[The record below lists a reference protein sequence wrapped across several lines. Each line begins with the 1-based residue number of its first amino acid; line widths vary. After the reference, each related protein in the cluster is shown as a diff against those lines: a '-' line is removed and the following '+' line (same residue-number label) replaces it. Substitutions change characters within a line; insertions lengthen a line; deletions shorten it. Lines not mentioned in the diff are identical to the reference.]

1 MRQPSLFQAPSEWIP
16 PENIPNLEEA
26 AEIAI
31 DLETHDPGLKTT
43 GPGWATKKGKVI
55 GVALAVEGWKGYF
68 PLAHP
73 GGGNFDI
80 KVFTRQLKKI
90 LDLPCDKIFHNA
102 IYDIGWL
109 STMGLEVKGRIID
122 TMIAAPLIDEN
133 RRNYSLKEVA
143 QEYIG
148 ETKSEAGLYEAA
160 KDFGVDAK
168 AEMHLLPAMYV
179 GPYAEQDAA
188 VTLKLWQTLKVEI
201 IKQELTSVF
210 NLESELLPIL
220 FQMKKRGVRVDIEK
234 AERVKKDF
242 KDTEKKI
249 LHSIH
254 KECGFEMEILSPL
267 SIQKAFDKLKISY
280 NRTATGLPSFDKNFL
295 LTHSNPFAQKIVQ
308 AREMNKAHTTF
319 IDSILKHAHKGR
331 IHADVNQLRSDTGGT
346 ISGRLSMQN
355 PNLQQIPARN
365 PKISP
370 KIRQLFIPEEGQ
382 KWGIFD
388 YSQQEPRLLI
398 HYGALVS
405 ESTSWDVASVEKL
418 LNDYNNKPNTD
429 FHQIVADMA
438 QIPRKQAKTI
448 NLGMMYGMG
457 KGKLMS
463 ELGLDKDDIDK
474 VFKQYHST
482 VPFIKELTDKTM
494 RRASD
499 KGYIRTIMGRKCR
512 FHLWEPNHF
521 GVHKALPKEQ
531 AEVEYGGMNKIK
543 RAWTY
548 KALNRLI
555 QGSAADQT
563 KMAMVKLYKE
573 GFLPMIQVHDELD
586 MSFSSEEEKKKIIEI
601 MEHALDLRVPSKVD
615 AEIGPSWGEATNN
628 GSL

>member
-365 PKISP
+365 PKVSP

-388 YSQQEPRLLI
+388 YSQQEPRLLV
-398 HYGALVS
+398 HYGAVISDRIELEGVSTLVKGYT
-405 ESTSWDVASVEKL
+405 ED
-418 LNDYNNKPNTD
+418 DID
-429 FHQIVADMA
+429 FHQAVANMA
-438 QIPRKQAKTI
+438 NIDRKQAKTI

-463 ELGLDKDDIDK
+463 ELGLDKEDIDK

-482 VPFIKELTDKTM
+482 VPFVKELTDRTM
-494 RRASD
+494 RRASE

-615 AEIGPSWGEATNN
+615 AEIGPSWGEAINN

>member
-26 AEIAI
+26 TEIAI

-43 GPGWATKKGKVI
+43 GPGWAVKKGRVI

-73 GGGNFDI
+73 GGGNFDE

-102 IYDIGWL
+102 IYDVGWL
-109 STMGLEVKGRIID
+109 STMGLEVKGRIVD
-122 TMIAAPLIDEN
+122 TMIAAPLVDEN
-133 RRNYSLKEVA
+133 KRNYSLKEIA
-143 QEYIG
+143 KEYIG
-148 ETKSEAGLYEAA
+148 ETKAEAGLYEAA
-160 KDFGVDAK
+160 QDFGVDAK

-188 VTLKLWQTLKVEI
+188 VTLKLWQFFKHELI
-201 IKQELTSVF
+201 RQELTSVF
-210 NLESELLPIL
+210 NLETELLPML
-220 FQMKKRGVRVDIEK
+220 FQMKKRGVRVDIDK
-234 AERVKKDF
+234 AERVKEDF
-242 KDTEKKI
+242 KNAEKKI
-249 LHSIH
+249 LRSLH
-254 KECGFEMEILSPL
+254 KECGFAMEILSPL

-280 NRTATGLPSFDKNFL
+280 NRTPTGLPSFDKNFL
-295 LTHSNPFAQKIVQ
+295 STHSSPFAQRIVH

-331 IHADVNQLRSDTGGT
+331 IHADVNQLRSETGGT

-355 PNLQQIPARN
+355 PNLQQVPARN
-365 PKISP
+365 PKVSP
-370 KIRQLFIPEEGQ
+370 KIRSLFLPEEGQ
-382 KWGIFD
+382 QWGIFD
-388 YSQQEPRLLI
+388 YSQQEPRLLV
-398 HYGALVS
+398 HYGAVINDRIELEGVSTLV
-405 ESTSWDVASVEKL
+405 EGYTN
-418 LNDYNNKPNTD
+418 NDID
-429 FHQIVADMA
+429 FHQTVADMA
-438 QIPRKQAKTI
+438 NIDRKQAKTI

-463 ELGLDKDDIDK
+463 ELGLDKDEINK
-474 VFKQYHST
+474 VFRQYHFT
-482 VPFIKELTDKTM
+482 VPFVKDLTDTTM

-499 KGYIRTIMGRKCR
+499 KGFIRTIKGRKCR

-521 GVHKALPKEQ
+521 GVHKALPQEQ

-563 KMAMVKLYKE
+563 KMAMVKLYRE

-586 MSFSSEEEKKKIIEI
+586 MSFSSEEEKKKIIEV
-601 MEHALDLRVPSKVD
+601 MEHAIELRVPSKVD
-615 AEIGPSWGEATNN
+615 AEIGPSWGEA
-628 GSL
+628 G

>member
-26 AEIAI
+26 TEIAI

-73 GGGNFDI
+73 GGGNFDE

-102 IYDIGWL
+102 IYDVGWL
-109 STMGLEVKGRIID
+109 STMGLEVKGRIVD
-122 TMIAAPLIDEN
+122 TMIAAPLVDEN
-133 RRNYSLKEVA
+133 KRNYSLKEIA
-143 QEYIG
+143 KEYIG
-148 ETKSEAGLYEAA
+148 ETKAEAGLYEAA
-160 KDFGVDAK
+160 QDFGVDAK

-188 VTLKLWQTLKVEI
+188 VTLKLWQFFKHELI
-201 IKQELTSVF
+201 RQELTSVF
-210 NLESELLPIL
+210 NLETELLPML
-220 FQMKKRGVRVDIEK
+220 FQMKKRGVRVDIDK
-234 AERVKKDF
+234 AERVKEDF
-242 KDTEKKI
+242 KNAEKKI
-249 LHSIH
+249 LRSLH
-254 KECGFEMEILSPL
+254 KECGFAMEILSPL

-280 NRTATGLPSFDKNFL
+280 NRTPTGLPSFDKNFL
-295 LTHSNPFAQKIVQ
+295 STHSSPFAQRIVH

-331 IHADVNQLRSDTGGT
+331 IHADVNQLRSETGGT

-355 PNLQQIPARN
+355 PNLQQVPARN
-365 PKISP
+365 PKVSP
-370 KIRQLFIPEEGQ
+370 KIRSLFLPEEGQ
-382 KWGIFD
+382 QWGIFD
-388 YSQQEPRLLI
+388 YSQQEPRLLV
-398 HYGALVS
+398 HYGAVISDRIELEGVSTLV
-405 ESTSWDVASVEKL
+405 EGYTN
-418 LNDYNNKPNTD
+418 NDID
-429 FHQIVADMA
+429 FHQTVADMA
-438 QIPRKQAKTI
+438 NIDRKQAKTI

-463 ELGLDKDDIDK
+463 ELGLDKDEINK
-474 VFKQYHST
+474 VFRQYHFT
-482 VPFIKELTDKTM
+482 VPFVKDLTDTTM

-499 KGYIRTIMGRKCR
+499 KGFIRTIKGRKCR

-521 GVHKALPKEQ
+521 GVHKALPQEQ

-563 KMAMVKLYKE
+563 KMAMVKLYRE

-586 MSFSSEEEKKKIIEI
+586 MSFSSEEEKKKIIEV
-601 MEHALDLRVPSKVD
+601 MEHAIELRVPSKVD
-615 AEIGPSWGEATNN
+615 AEIGPSWGEA
-628 GSL
+628 G

>member
-73 GGGNFDI
+73 GGGNFDV

-482 VPFIKELTDKTM
+482 VPFIKELTDRTM
-494 RRASD
+494 RRASE

>member
-26 AEIAI
+26 TEIAI
-31 DLETHDPGLKTT
+31 DLETHDPGLKST

-73 GGGNFDI
+73 GGGNFDV

-109 STMGLEVKGRIID
+109 SAMGLEVKGRIID

-355 PNLQQIPARN
+355 PNLQQVPARN
-365 PKISP
+365 PKVSP

-388 YSQQEPRLLI
+388 YSQQEPRLLV
-398 HYGALVS
+398 HYGAVISDRIELEGVSTLVKGYT
-405 ESTSWDVASVEKL
+405 ED
-418 LNDYNNKPNTD
+418 DID
-429 FHQIVADMA
+429 FHQAVANMA
-438 QIPRKQAKTI
+438 NIDRKQAKTI

-463 ELGLDKDDIDK
+463 ELGLDKEDIDK

-482 VPFIKELTDKTM
+482 VPFVKELTDLTM
-494 RRASD
+494 RRASE

-512 FHLWEPNHF
+512 FHLWEPNYF
-521 GVHKALPKEQ
+521 GLHKALPREQ

-563 KMAMVKLYKE
+563 KMAMVKLYRE

-586 MSFSSEEEKKKIIEI
+586 MSFSSEEEKKKIIEV

-615 AEIGPSWGEATNN
+615 AEIGPSWGEAE
-628 GSL
+628 

>member
-26 AEIAI
+26 TEIAI

-43 GPGWATKKGKVI
+43 GPGWAVKKGRVI

-73 GGGNFDI
+73 GGGNFDE
-80 KVFTRQLKKI
+80 KVFKRQLKKI

-102 IYDIGWL
+102 IYDVGWL
-109 STMGLEVKGRIID
+109 STMGLEVKGRIVD
-122 TMIAAPLIDEN
+122 TMIAAPLVDEN
-133 RRNYSLKEVA
+133 KRNYSLKEIA
-143 QEYIG
+143 KEYIG

-160 KDFGVDAK
+160 QDFGVDAK

-188 VTLKLWQTLKVEI
+188 VTLKLWQFFKQEL

-210 NLESELLPIL
+210 NLETELLPIL
-220 FQMKKRGVRVDIEK
+220 FQMKKRGVRVDIDK
-234 AERVKKDF
+234 AERVKEDF
-242 KDTEKKI
+242 KNAEKKI
-249 LHSIH
+249 LRSLH
-254 KECGFEMEILSPL
+254 KECGFAMEILSPL

-280 NRTATGLPSFDKNFL
+280 NRTPTGLPSFDKNFL
-295 LTHSNPFAQKIVQ
+295 STHSSPFAQRIVH

-331 IHADVNQLRSDTGGT
+331 IHADVNQLRSETGGT

-355 PNLQQIPARN
+355 PNLQQVPARN
-365 PKISP
+365 PKVSP
-370 KIRQLFIPEEGQ
+370 KIRSLFLPEEGQ
-382 KWGIFD
+382 QWGIFD
-388 YSQQEPRLLI
+388 YSQQEPRLLV
-398 HYGALVS
+398 HYGAVISDRIELEGVSTLV
-405 ESTSWDVASVEKL
+405 EGYTN
-418 LNDYNNKPNTD
+418 NDID
-429 FHQIVADMA
+429 FHQAVADMA
-438 QIPRKQAKTI
+438 NIDRKQAKTI

-463 ELGLDKDDIDK
+463 ELGLDKDEINK

-482 VPFIKELTDKTM
+482 VPFVKDLTDTTM

-499 KGYIRTIMGRKCR
+499 KGCIRTIKGRKCR
-512 FHLWEPNHF
+512 FDLWEPDSF
-521 GVHKALPKEQ
+521 GIHKALPKEEAQ
-531 AEVEYGGMNKIK
+531 LEYGGINRIK

-563 KMAMVKLYKE
+563 KMAMVELYRE

-586 MSFSSEEEKKKIIEI
+586 MSFSSEEEKKKIIEV
-601 MEHALDLRVPSKVD
+601 MEHAIELRVPSKVD
-615 AEIGPSWGEATNN
+615 IEIGPSWGETVDND
-628 GSL
+628 SI

>member
-482 VPFIKELTDKTM
+482 VPFIKELTDRTM
-494 RRASD
+494 RRASE

-521 GVHKALPKEQ
+521 GVHKALPREQ

-615 AEIGPSWGEATNN
+615 AEIGPSWGEAINN

>member
-1 MRQPSLFQAPSEWIP
+1 MRQTSLFQAPSEWIP

-26 AEIAI
+26 TEIAI

-43 GPGWATKKGKVI
+43 GPGWATKKGRVI

-73 GGGNFDI
+73 GGGNFDE

-102 IYDIGWL
+102 IYDVGWL
-109 STMGLEVKGRIID
+109 STMGLEVKGRIVD
-122 TMIAAPLIDEN
+122 TMIAAPLVDEN
-133 RRNYSLKEVA
+133 KRNYSLKEIS

-188 VTLKLWQTLKVEI
+188 VTLKLWQCFKQEL

-210 NLESELLPIL
+210 NLETELLPIL
-220 FQMKKRGVRVDIEK
+220 FQMKKRGVRVDIDK
-234 AERVKKDF
+234 AERVKEDF
-242 KDTEKKI
+242 KNSEKKI
-249 LHSIH
+249 LHSLH

-280 NRTATGLPSFDKNFL
+280 NRTPTGLPSFDKNFL
-295 LTHSNPFAQKIVQ
+295 STHSHPFAQRIVH

-331 IHADVNQLRSDTGGT
+331 IHADVNQLRSETGGT

-355 PNLQQIPARN
+355 PNLQQVPARN
-365 PKISP
+365 PKVSP
-370 KIRQLFIPEEGQ
+370 KIRSLFLPEEGQ
-382 KWGIFD
+382 QWGIFD
-388 YSQQEPRLLI
+388 YSQQEPRLLV

-405 ESTSWDVASVEKL
+405 TVSNWEVSSVHQLVE
-418 LNDYNNKPNTD
+418 DYTINNID
-429 FHQIVADMA
+429 FHQAVADMA
-438 QIPRKQAKTI
+438 NIDRKQAKTI

-482 VPFIKELTDKTM
+482 VPFVKALTDGTM
-494 RRASD
+494 KRASD
-499 KGYIRTIMGRKCR
+499 KGYIRTISGRKCR
-512 FHLWEPNHF
+512 FHLWEPLHF

-563 KMAMVKLYKE
+563 KMAMVKLYRE

-586 MSFSSEEEKKKIIEI
+586 MSFSSEEEKKKIIEV
-601 MEHALDLRVPSKVD
+601 MEHAIELRVPSKVD
-615 AEIGPSWGEATNN
+615 AEIGPSWGEA
-628 GSL
+628 G

>member
-109 STMGLEVKGRIID
+109 SAMGLEVKGRIID

-418 LNDYNNKPNTD
+418 LNDYNNKPDTD

-482 VPFIKELTDKTM
+482 VPFVKELTDKTM
-494 RRASD
+494 RRASE

-615 AEIGPSWGEATNN
+615 AEIGPSWGEAINN

>member
-1 MRQPSLFQAPSEWIP
+1 MRQPSLFQAPSEWVP
-16 PENIPNLEEA
+16 PENIPNLEA
-26 AEIAI
+26 ATEIAI
-31 DLETHDPGLKTT
+31 DLETHDPNLKTT
-43 GPGWATKKGKVI
+43 GAGWATKKGKVI
-55 GVALAVEGWKGYF
+55 GVALAVDGWQGYF

-73 GGGNFDI
+73 GGGNFDE
-80 KVFTRQLKKI
+80 KVFKRQLQKI

-102 IYDIGWL
+102 IYDVGWL
-109 STMGLEVKGRIID
+109 SAMGLEVSGRICD

-133 RRNYSLKEVA
+133 RRNYSLKEIA

-188 VTLKLWQTLKVEI
+188 VTLKLWHVLKVEL

-210 NLESELLPIL
+210 NLETELLPIL
-220 FQMKKRGVRVDIEK
+220 FHMKRKGVRVDIEK
-234 AERVKKDF
+234 AERVKAEF
-242 KDTEKKI
+242 KAGEKKI
-249 LHSIH
+249 LESLY
-254 KECGFEMEILSPL
+254 KKCGFEVEILAPL
-267 SIQKAFDKLKISY
+267 SIAKAFDKLSISY
-280 NRTATGLPSFDKNFL
+280 NRTPTGLPSFDKNFL
-295 LTHSNPFAQKIVQ
+295 STHSHPFAKQIVE
-308 AREMNKAHTTF
+308 AREINKAYTTF
-319 IDSILKHAHKGR
+319 IDSILKHSHKGR

-370 KIRQLFIPEEGQ
+370 KIRSLFIPDEGE

-388 YSQQEPRLLI
+388 YSQQEPRLLV
-398 HYGALVS
+398 HYGAIISDRIELEGVAPLVDGYTN
-405 ESTSWDVASVEKL
+405 EDI
-418 LNDYNNKPNTD
+418 D
-429 FHQIVADMA
+429 FHQAVANMA
-438 QIPRKQAKTI
+438 NIDRKQDKTI

-463 ELGLDKDDIDK
+463 ELGLDKDDIDT
-474 VFKQYHST
+474 VFRQYHST
-482 VPFIKELTDKTM
+482 VPFVKELTDKTM
-494 RRASD
+494 RRAGE
-499 KGYIRTIMGRKCR
+499 KGYIRTILGRKCR

-521 GVHKALPKEQ
+521 GVHKALPQAQ

-563 KMAMVKLYKE
+563 KMAMVKLYRE
-573 GFLPMIQVHDELD
+573 GFLPLIQVHDELD

-601 MEHALDLRVPSKVD
+601 MEHALELRVPSKVD
-615 AEIGPSWGEATNN
+615 AEIGPSWGEAK
-628 GSL
+628 

>member
-1 MRQPSLFQAPSEWIP
+1 VRQPSLFQAPSEWVP
-16 PENIPNLEEA
+16 PENIPNLEA
-26 AEIAI
+26 ATEIAI
-31 DLETHDPGLKTT
+31 DLETHDPGLKTI
-43 GPGWATKKGKVI
+43 GSGWAIKKGKVI
-55 GVALAVEGWKGYF
+55 GVALAVEGWQGYF

-73 GGGNFDI
+73 GGGNFDE
-80 KVFTRQLKKI
+80 KVFKRQLQKI

-102 IYDIGWL
+102 IYDVGWL
-109 STMGLEVKGRIID
+109 SAMGLEVKGRICD

-133 RRNYSLKEVA
+133 RRNYSLKEIA
-143 QEYIG
+143 QEYTG

-168 AEMHLLPAMYV
+168 SEMHLLPAMYV
-179 GPYAEQDAA
+179 GPYAEQDAT
-188 VTLKLWQTLKVEI
+188 VTLKLWNALKVEL
-201 IKQELTSVF
+201 IKQELTAVF
-210 NLESELLPIL
+210 NLETELLPIL
-220 FQMKKRGVRVDIEK
+220 FHMKRKGVRVDIEK
-234 AERVKKDF
+234 AERVKEEF
-242 KDTEKKI
+242 KAGEKKI
-249 LHSIH
+249 LESLY
-254 KECGFEMEILSPL
+254 KKCGFEVEILAPL
-267 SIQKAFDKLKISY
+267 SIAKAFDKLNISY
-280 NRTATGLPSFDKNFL
+280 NRTPTGLPSFDKNFL
-295 LTHSNPFAQKIVQ
+295 STHSHPFAKQIVE
-308 AREMNKAHTTF
+308 AREINKAYTTF
-319 IDSILKHAHKGR
+319 IDSILKHSHKGR

-370 KIRQLFIPEEGQ
+370 KIRSLFIPEEGE

-388 YSQQEPRLLI
+388 YSQQEPRLLV
-398 HYGALVS
+398 HYGAIISDRIELEGVAPLVDGY
-405 ESTSWDVASVEKL
+405 T
-418 LNDYNNKPNTD
+418 NDDID
-429 FHQIVADMA
+429 FHQAVANMA
-438 QIPRKQAKTI
+438 NIDRKQAKTI

-463 ELGLDKDDIDK
+463 ELGLDKDDIDT
-474 VFKQYHST
+474 VFRQYHST
-482 VPFIKELTDKTM
+482 VPFVKELTDKTM
-494 RRASD
+494 RRAGE
-499 KGYIRTIMGRKCR
+499 KGYIRTILGRKCR

-521 GVHKALPKEQ
+521 GVHKALPRAQ

-573 GFLPMIQVHDELD
+573 GFLPLIQVHDELD

-601 MEHALDLRVPSKVD
+601 MEHALELRVPSKVD
-615 AEIGPSWGEATNN
+615 VEIGPSWGEAK
-628 GSL
+628 

>member
-1 MRQPSLFQAPSEWIP
+1 MRQPSLFQAPSEWVP
-16 PENIPNLEEA
+16 PENIPNLEDA
-26 AEIAI
+26 TEIAI
-31 DLETHDPGLKTT
+31 DLETHDPNLKTT
-43 GPGWATKKGKVI
+43 GPGWAIKKGKVI
-55 GVALAVEGWKGYF
+55 GVAVAVEGWQGYF

-73 GGGNFDI
+73 GGGNFDE
-80 KVFTRQLKKI
+80 KVFKRQLKKI

-102 IYDIGWL
+102 IYDVGWL
-109 STMGLEVKGRIID
+109 SAMGLEVKGRICD

-133 RRNYSLKEVA
+133 KRNYSLKEIA
-143 QEYIG
+143 QEYTG

-188 VTLKLWQTLKVEI
+188 VTLKLWNALKVEI
-201 IKQELTSVF
+201 IRQELTSVF
-210 NLESELLPIL
+210 NLETELLPIL
-220 FQMKKRGVRVDIEK
+220 FHMKRRGVRVDIEK
-234 AERVKKDF
+234 AERVKAEF
-242 KDTEKKI
+242 KAEEKKI
-249 LHSIH
+249 LESLY
-254 KECGFEMEILSPL
+254 KKCGFEVEILAPL
-267 SIQKAFDKLKISY
+267 SIAKAFDKLKISY
-280 NRTATGLPSFDKNFL
+280 NRTPTGLPSFDKNFL
-295 LTHSNPFAQKIVQ
+295 STHSHPFAKQIVE
-308 AREMNKAHTTF
+308 AREINKAYTTF
-319 IDSILKHAHKGR
+319 IDSILKHSHKGR
-331 IHADVNQLRSDTGGT
+331 IHADVNQLRSDQGGT

-370 KIRQLFIPEEGQ
+370 KIRQLFIPEKGE

-388 YSQQEPRLLI
+388 YSQQEPRLLV
-398 HYGALVS
+398 HYGAIISDRIELEGVAPLVDGY
-405 ESTSWDVASVEKL
+405 TNQDI
-418 LNDYNNKPNTD
+418 D
-429 FHQIVADMA
+429 FHQAVANMA
-438 QIPRKQAKTI
+438 NIDRKQAKTI

-463 ELGLDKDDIDK
+463 ELGLDKDDIDT

-482 VPFIKELTDKTM
+482 VPFVKELTDKTM
-494 RRASD
+494 RRAAE

-521 GVHKALPKEQ
+521 GVHKALPREQ

-563 KMAMVKLYKE
+563 KMAMVKLHRE

-586 MSFSSEEEKKKIIEI
+586 MSFSSEEEKKKIIEV
-601 MEHALDLRVPSKVD
+601 MEHAIELRVPSKVD
-615 AEIGPSWGEATNN
+615 AEIGPSWGEAE
-628 GSL
+628 

>member
-26 AEIAI
+26 TEIAI

-43 GPGWATKKGKVI
+43 GSGWAVKKGKVI
-55 GVALAVEGWKGYF
+55 GVALAVDGWQGYF

-73 GGGNFDI
+73 GGGNFDE
-80 KVFTRQLKKI
+80 KVFKRQLQKI

-102 IYDIGWL
+102 IYDVGWL
-109 STMGLEVKGRIID
+109 SAMGLEVSGRICD
-122 TMIAAPLIDEN
+122 TMIAAPLLDGN
-133 RRNYSLKEVA
+133 RRNYSLKEIA

-188 VTLKLWQTLKVEI
+188 VTLKLWHVLKVEL

-210 NLESELLPIL
+210 NLETELLPIL
-220 FQMKKRGVRVDIEK
+220 FHMKRKGVRVDIEK
-234 AERVKKDF
+234 AERVKAEF
-242 KDTEKKI
+242 KAGEKKI
-249 LHSIH
+249 LESLY
-254 KECGFEMEILSPL
+254 KKCGFEVEILAPL
-267 SIQKAFDKLKISY
+267 SIAKAFEKLNISY
-280 NRTATGLPSFDKNFL
+280 NRTPTGLPSFDKNFL
-295 LTHSNPFAQKIVQ
+295 STHSHPFAKQIVE
-308 AREMNKAHTTF
+308 AREINKAYTTF
-319 IDSILKHAHKGR
+319 IDSILKHSHKGR
-331 IHADVNQLRSDTGGT
+331 IHADVNQLRSDQGGT

-370 KIRQLFIPEEGQ
+370 KIRSLFIPEEGE

-388 YSQQEPRLLI
+388 YSQQEPRLLV
-398 HYGALVS
+398 HYGSIISDRIELEGVAPLVDGY
-405 ESTSWDVASVEKL
+405 TNQDI
-418 LNDYNNKPNTD
+418 D
-429 FHQIVADMA
+429 FHQAVANMA
-438 QIPRKQAKTI
+438 NIDRKQAKTI

-463 ELGLDKDDIDK
+463 ELGLDKDDIDT

-482 VPFIKELTDKTM
+482 VPFVKELTDKTM
-494 RRASD
+494 RRAGE
-499 KGYIRTIMGRKCR
+499 KGYIRTILGRKCR

-531 AEVEYGGMNKIK
+531 AEIEYGGMNRIK

-563 KMAMVKLYKE
+563 KMAMVKLHRE
-573 GFLPMIQVHDELD
+573 GFLPLIQVHDELD

-601 MEHALDLRVPSKVD
+601 MEHAIELRVPSKVD
-615 AEIGPSWGEATNN
+615 AEIGPSWGEAK
-628 GSL
+628 

>member
-1 MRQPSLFQAPSEWIP
+1 MRQPSLFQAPSEWVP
-16 PENIPNLEEA
+16 PENIPNLENA
-26 AEIAI
+26 TEIAI
-31 DLETHDPGLKTT
+31 DLETHDPNLKTT
-43 GPGWATKKGKVI
+43 GAGWATKKGKVI
-55 GVALAVEGWKGYF
+55 GVALAVDGWQGYF

-73 GGGNFDI
+73 GGGNFDE
-80 KVFTRQLKKI
+80 KVFKRQLQKI

-102 IYDIGWL
+102 IYDVGWL
-109 STMGLEVKGRIID
+109 SAMGLEVSGRICD
-122 TMIAAPLIDEN
+122 TMIAAPLLDEN
-133 RRNYSLKEVA
+133 RRNYSLKEIA
-143 QEYIG
+143 QEYTG

-188 VTLKLWQTLKVEI
+188 VTLKLWHVLKVEL

-210 NLESELLPIL
+210 NLETELLPIL
-220 FQMKKRGVRVDIEK
+220 FHMKRKGVRVDIEK
-234 AERVKKDF
+234 AERVKAEF
-242 KDTEKKI
+242 KAGEKKI
-249 LHSIH
+249 LESLY
-254 KECGFEMEILSPL
+254 KKCGFEVEILAPL
-267 SIQKAFDKLKISY
+267 SIAKAFDKLNISY
-280 NRTATGLPSFDKNFL
+280 NRTPTGLPSFDKNFL
-295 LTHSNPFAQKIVQ
+295 STHSHPFAKQIVE
-308 AREMNKAHTTF
+308 AREINKAYTTF
-319 IDSILKHAHKGR
+319 IDSILKHSHKGR

-370 KIRQLFIPEEGQ
+370 KIRSLFIPEEGE

-388 YSQQEPRLLI
+388 YSQQEPRLLV
-398 HYGALVS
+398 HYCSLICDRIELEGVAPLVDGYTN
-405 ESTSWDVASVEKL
+405 EDI
-418 LNDYNNKPNTD
+418 D
-429 FHQIVADMA
+429 FHQAVANMA
-438 QIPRKQAKTI
+438 NIDRKQAKTI

-463 ELGLDKDDIDK
+463 ELGLDKDDIDT
-474 VFKQYHST
+474 VFRQYHST
-482 VPFIKELTDKTM
+482 VPFVKELTDKTM
-494 RRASD
+494 RRAGE
-499 KGYIRTIMGRKCR
+499 KGYIRTILGRKCR

-521 GVHKALPKEQ
+521 GVHKALPQAQ

-563 KMAMVKLYKE
+563 KMAMVKLYRE
-573 GFLPMIQVHDELD
+573 GFLPLIQVHDELD

-601 MEHALDLRVPSKVD
+601 MEHALELRVPSKVD
-615 AEIGPSWGEATNN
+615 AEIGPSWGEAK
-628 GSL
+628 

>member
-1 MRQPSLFQAPSEWIP
+1 MRQPSLFQAPSEWVP
-16 PENIPNLEEA
+16 PENIPNLENA
-26 AEIAI
+26 TEIAI
-31 DLETHDPGLKTT
+31 DLETHDPNLKTT
-43 GPGWATKKGKVI
+43 GAGWATKKGKVI
-55 GVALAVEGWKGYF
+55 GVALAVDGWQGYF

-73 GGGNFDI
+73 GGGNFDE
-80 KVFTRQLKKI
+80 KVFKRQLQKI

-102 IYDIGWL
+102 IYDVGWL
-109 STMGLEVKGRIID
+109 SAMGLEVSGRICD
-122 TMIAAPLIDEN
+122 TMIAAPLLDEN
-133 RRNYSLKEVA
+133 RRNYSLKEIA
-143 QEYIG
+143 QEYTG

-188 VTLKLWQTLKVEI
+188 VTLKLWNALKVELI
-201 IKQELTSVF
+201 RQELTSVF
-210 NLESELLPIL
+210 NLETELLPIL
-220 FQMKKRGVRVDIEK
+220 FHMKRKGVRVDIEK
-234 AERVKKDF
+234 AERVKAEF
-242 KDTEKKI
+242 KAGEKKI
-249 LHSIH
+249 LESLY
-254 KECGFEMEILSPL
+254 KKCGFEVEILAPL
-267 SIQKAFDKLKISY
+267 SIAKAFDKLNISY
-280 NRTATGLPSFDKNFL
+280 NRTPTGLPSFDKNFL
-295 LTHSNPFAQKIVQ
+295 STHSHPFAKQIVE
-308 AREMNKAHTTF
+308 AREINKAYTTF
-319 IDSILKHAHKGR
+319 IDSILKHSHKGR

-370 KIRQLFIPEEGQ
+370 KIRSLFIPEEGE

-388 YSQQEPRLLI
+388 YSQQEPRLLV
-398 HYGALVS
+398 HYGAIISDRIELEGVAPLVDGYTN
-405 ESTSWDVASVEKL
+405 EDI
-418 LNDYNNKPNTD
+418 D
-429 FHQIVADMA
+429 FHQAVANMA
-438 QIPRKQAKTI
+438 NIDRKQAKTI

-463 ELGLDKDDIDK
+463 ELGLDKDDIDT
-474 VFKQYHST
+474 VFRQYHST
-482 VPFIKELTDKTM
+482 VPFVKELTDKTM
-494 RRASD
+494 RRAGE
-499 KGYIRTIMGRKCR
+499 KGYIRTILGRKCR

-521 GVHKALPKEQ
+521 GVHKALPQAQ

-563 KMAMVKLYKE
+563 KMAMVKLYRE
-573 GFLPMIQVHDELD
+573 GFLPLIQVHDELD

-601 MEHALDLRVPSKVD
+601 MEHALELRVPSKVD
-615 AEIGPSWGEATNN
+615 AEIGPSWGEAK
-628 GSL
+628 

>member
-73 GGGNFDI
+73 GGGNFDV

-109 STMGLEVKGRIID
+109 SAMGLEVKGRIID

-482 VPFIKELTDKTM
+482 VPFIKELTDRTM
-494 RRASD
+494 RRASE

-615 AEIGPSWGEATNN
+615 AEIGPSWGEAINN

>member
-43 GPGWATKKGKVI
+43 GPGWAVKKGRVI

-73 GGGNFDI
+73 GGGNFDV

-109 STMGLEVKGRIID
+109 SAMGLEVKGRIID

-482 VPFIKELTDKTM
+482 VPFIKELTDRTM
-494 RRASD
+494 RRASE

-615 AEIGPSWGEATNN
+615 AEIGPSWGEAINN

>member
-26 AEIAI
+26 TEIAI

-55 GVALAVEGWKGYF
+55 GVAWAVEGWKGYF

-73 GGGNFDI
+73 GGGNFDE

-102 IYDIGWL
+102 IYDVGWL
-109 STMGLEVKGRIID
+109 STMGLEVKGRIVD
-122 TMIAAPLIDEN
+122 TMIAAPLVDEN
-133 RRNYSLKEVA
+133 KRNYSLKEIA
-143 QEYIG
+143 KEYIG
-148 ETKSEAGLYEAA
+148 ETKAEAGLYEAA

-179 GPYAEQDAA
+179 GPYAEQDAT
-188 VTLKLWQTLKVEI
+188 VTLKLWQWFKQEL

-210 NLESELLPIL
+210 NLETELLPIL
-220 FQMKKRGVRVDIEK
+220 FQMKKRGVRVDIDK
-234 AERVKKDF
+234 AERVKEDF
-242 KDTEKKI
+242 KNAEKKI
-249 LHSIH
+249 LRSLH
-254 KECGFEMEILSPL
+254 KECGFAMEILSPL

-280 NRTATGLPSFDKNFL
+280 NRTPTGLPSFDKNFL
-295 LTHSNPFAQKIVQ
+295 STHSSPFAQRIVH

-331 IHADVNQLRSDTGGT
+331 IHADVNQLRSETGGT

-355 PNLQQIPARN
+355 PNLQQVPARN
-365 PKISP
+365 PKVSP
-370 KIRQLFIPEEGQ
+370 KIRSLFLPEEGQ
-382 KWGIFD
+382 QWGIFD
-388 YSQQEPRLLI
+388 YSQQEPRLLV
-398 HYGALVS
+398 HYGAVISDRIELEGVSTLVQGYT
-405 ESTSWDVASVEKL
+405 EEDI
-418 LNDYNNKPNTD
+418 D
-429 FHQIVADMA
+429 FHQAVANMA
-438 QIPRKQAKTI
+438 NIDRKQAKTI

-463 ELGLDKDDIDK
+463 ELGLDKDEINK
-474 VFKQYHST
+474 VFRQYHFT
-482 VPFIKELTDKTM
+482 VPFVKDLTDTTM

-499 KGYIRTIMGRKCR
+499 KGFIRTIKGRKCR
-512 FHLWEPNHF
+512 FDLWEPDSF
-521 GVHKALPKEQ
+521 GIHKALPKEQ
-531 AEVEYGGMNKIK
+531 AELEYGGINRIK

-563 KMAMVKLYKE
+563 KMAMVKLYRE

-586 MSFSSEEEKKKIIEI
+586 ISFSSEEEKKKIIEV
-601 MEHALDLRVPSKVD
+601 MEHAIELRVPSKVD
-615 AEIGPSWGEATNN
+615 AEIGPSWGEAVNN
-628 GSL
+628 GD

>member
-482 VPFIKELTDKTM
+482 VPFIKELTDRTM
-494 RRASD
+494 RRASE

>member
-463 ELGLDKDDIDK
+463 ELGLDKEDIDK

-615 AEIGPSWGEATNN
+615 AEIGPSWGEAINN

>member
-16 PENIPNLEEA
+16 PENIPNLEA
-26 AEIAI
+26 ATEIAI

-43 GPGWATKKGKVI
+43 GPGWAVKKGKVI
-55 GVALAVEGWKGYF
+55 GVALAVEGWQGYF

-73 GGGNFDI
+73 GGGNFDE
-80 KVFTRQLKKI
+80 KVFKRQLQKI

-102 IYDIGWL
+102 IYDVGWL
-109 STMGLEVKGRIID
+109 SAMGLEVSGRICD

-133 RRNYSLKEVA
+133 RRNYSLKEIA
-143 QEYIG
+143 QEYVG

-188 VTLKLWQTLKVEI
+188 VTLKLWNALKVELI
-201 IKQELTSVF
+201 RQELTSVF
-210 NLESELLPIL
+210 NLETELLPIL
-220 FQMKKRGVRVDIEK
+220 FHMKRRGVRVDIEK
-234 AERVKKDF
+234 AESLKAEF
-242 KDTEKKI
+242 KAGEKKI
-249 LHSIH
+249 LESLY
-254 KECGFEMEILSPL
+254 KKCGFEVEILAPL
-267 SIQKAFDKLKISY
+267 SIAKAFDKLKIPY
-280 NRTATGLPSFDKNFL
+280 NRTPTGLPSFDKNFL
-295 LTHSNPFAQKIVQ
+295 STHSHPFAKQIVE
-308 AREMNKAHTTF
+308 AREINKAYTTF
-319 IDSILKHAHKGR
+319 IDSILKHSHKGR
-331 IHADVNQLRSDTGGT
+331 IHADVNQLRSETGGT

-370 KIRQLFIPEEGQ
+370 KIRSLFIPEEGE

-388 YSQQEPRLLI
+388 YSQQEPRLLV
-398 HYGALVS
+398 HYGAIISDRIELEGVAPLVDGY
-405 ESTSWDVASVEKL
+405 TNQDI
-418 LNDYNNKPNTD
+418 D
-429 FHQIVADMA
+429 FHQAVANMA
-438 QIPRKQAKTI
+438 NIDRKQAKTI

-463 ELGLDKDDIDK
+463 ELGLDKDDIDT

-482 VPFIKELTDKTM
+482 VPFVKELTDKTM
-494 RRASD
+494 RRAGE
-499 KGYIRTIMGRKCR
+499 KGYIRTILGRKCR
-512 FHLWEPNHF
+512 FHLWEPNYF
-521 GVHKALPKEQ
+521 GVHKALPREE
-531 AEVEYGGMNKIK
+531 AEIKHGGMNKIK

-563 KMAMVKLYKE
+563 KMAMVKLHRE
-573 GFLPMIQVHDELD
+573 GFLPLIQVHDELD
-586 MSFSSEEEKKKIIEI
+586 MSFSSEEEKKKIIEV
-601 MEHALDLRVPSKVD
+601 MEHAIELRVPSKVD
-615 AEIGPSWGEATNN
+615 AEIGPSWGEAK
-628 GSL
+628 

>member
-109 STMGLEVKGRIID
+109 SAMGLEVKGRIID

-355 PNLQQIPARN
+355 PNLQQVPARN

-388 YSQQEPRLLI
+388 YSQQEPRLLV
-398 HYGALVS
+398 HYGAVISDRIELEGVSTLVKGYT
-405 ESTSWDVASVEKL
+405 ED
-418 LNDYNNKPNTD
+418 DID
-429 FHQIVADMA
+429 FHQAVANMA
-438 QIPRKQAKTI
+438 NIDRKQAKTI

-463 ELGLDKDDIDK
+463 ELGLDKEDIDK

-482 VPFIKELTDKTM
+482 VPFVKELTDKTM
-494 RRASD
+494 RRASE

-521 GVHKALPKEQ
+521 GVHKALPREQ

-563 KMAMVKLYKE
+563 KMAMVKLYRE

-586 MSFSSEEEKKKIIEI
+586 MSFSSEEEKKKIIEV

-615 AEIGPSWGEATNN
+615 AEIGPSWGEAE
-628 GSL
+628 

>member
-26 AEIAI
+26 TEIAI
-31 DLETHDPGLKTT
+31 DLETHDPGLKST

-73 GGGNFDI
+73 GGGNFDV

-109 STMGLEVKGRIID
+109 SAMGLEVKGRIID

-355 PNLQQIPARN
+355 PNLQQVPARN

-388 YSQQEPRLLI
+388 YSQQEPRLLV
-398 HYGALVS
+398 HYGAVISDRIELEGVSTLVKGYT
-405 ESTSWDVASVEKL
+405 ED
-418 LNDYNNKPNTD
+418 DID
-429 FHQIVADMA
+429 FHQAVANMA
-438 QIPRKQAKTI
+438 NIDRKQAKTI

-463 ELGLDKDDIDK
+463 ELGLDKEDIDK

-482 VPFIKELTDKTM
+482 VPFVKELTDKTM
-494 RRASD
+494 RRASE

-521 GVHKALPKEQ
+521 GVHKALPREQ

-563 KMAMVKLYKE
+563 KMAMVKLYRE

-586 MSFSSEEEKKKIIEI
+586 MSFSSEEEKKKIIEV

-615 AEIGPSWGEATNN
+615 AEIGPSWGEAE
-628 GSL
+628 

>member
-26 AEIAI
+26 TEIAI

-43 GPGWATKKGKVI
+43 GPGWAIKKGKVI

-73 GGGNFDI
+73 GGGNFDV

-109 STMGLEVKGRIID
+109 SAMGLEVKGRIID

-355 PNLQQIPARN
+355 PNLQQVPARN
-365 PKISP
+365 PKVSP

-388 YSQQEPRLLI
+388 YSQQEPRLLV
-398 HYGALVS
+398 HYGAVISDRIELEGVSTLVKGYT
-405 ESTSWDVASVEKL
+405 ED
-418 LNDYNNKPNTD
+418 DID
-429 FHQIVADMA
+429 FHQAVANMA
-438 QIPRKQAKTI
+438 NIDRKQAKTI

-463 ELGLDKDDIDK
+463 ELGLDKEDIDK

-482 VPFIKELTDKTM
+482 VPFVKELTDKTM
-494 RRASD
+494 RRASE

-512 FHLWEPNHF
+512 FHLWEPNYF
-521 GVHKALPKEQ
+521 GLHKALPREQ

-563 KMAMVKLYKE
+563 KMAMVKLYRE

-586 MSFSSEEEKKKIIEI
+586 MSFSSEEEKKKIIEV

-615 AEIGPSWGEATNN
+615 AEIGPSWGEAE
-628 GSL
+628 

>member
-1 MRQPSLFQAPSEWIP
+1 MRQPSLFQAPSEWVP
-16 PENIPNLEEA
+16 PENIPNLENA
-26 AEIAI
+26 TEIAI
-31 DLETHDPGLKTT
+31 DLETHDPNLKTT
-43 GPGWATKKGKVI
+43 GAGWATKKGKVI
-55 GVALAVEGWKGYF
+55 GVALAVDGWQGYF

-73 GGGNFDI
+73 GGGNFDE
-80 KVFTRQLKKI
+80 KVFKRQLQKI

-102 IYDIGWL
+102 IYDVGWL
-109 STMGLEVKGRIID
+109 SAMGLEVSGRICD
-122 TMIAAPLIDEN
+122 TMIAAPLLDEN
-133 RRNYSLKEVA
+133 RRNYSLKEIA
-143 QEYIG
+143 QEYTG

-188 VTLKLWQTLKVEI
+188 VTLKLRHVLKVEL

-210 NLESELLPIL
+210 NLETELLPIL
-220 FQMKKRGVRVDIEK
+220 FHMKRKGVRVDIEK
-234 AERVKKDF
+234 AERVKAEF
-242 KDTEKKI
+242 KAGEKKI
-249 LHSIH
+249 LESLY
-254 KECGFEMEILSPL
+254 KKCGFEVEILAPL
-267 SIQKAFDKLKISY
+267 SIAKAFDKLNISY
-280 NRTATGLPSFDKNFL
+280 NRTPTGLPSFDKNFL
-295 LTHSNPFAQKIVQ
+295 STHSHPFAKQIVE
-308 AREMNKAHTTF
+308 AREINKAYTTF
-319 IDSILKHAHKGR
+319 IDSILKHSHKGR

-370 KIRQLFIPEEGQ
+370 KIRSLFIPEEGE

-388 YSQQEPRLLI
+388 YSQQEPRLLV
-398 HYGALVS
+398 HYGAIISDRIELEGVAPLVDGYTN
-405 ESTSWDVASVEKL
+405 EDI
-418 LNDYNNKPNTD
+418 D
-429 FHQIVADMA
+429 FHQAVANMA
-438 QIPRKQAKTI
+438 NIDRKQAKTI

-463 ELGLDKDDIDK
+463 ELGLDKDDIDT
-474 VFKQYHST
+474 VFRQYHST
-482 VPFIKELTDKTM
+482 VPFVKELTDKTM
-494 RRASD
+494 RRAGE
-499 KGYIRTIMGRKCR
+499 KGYIRTILGRKCR

-521 GVHKALPKEQ
+521 GVHKALPQAQ

-563 KMAMVKLYKE
+563 KMAMVKLYRE
-573 GFLPMIQVHDELD
+573 GFLPLIQVHDELD

-601 MEHALDLRVPSKVD
+601 MEHALELRVPSKVD
-615 AEIGPSWGEATNN
+615 AEIGPSWGEAK
-628 GSL
+628 

>member
-26 AEIAI
+26 TEIAI

-73 GGGNFDI
+73 GGGNFDE

-102 IYDIGWL
+102 IYDVGWL
-109 STMGLEVKGRIID
+109 STMGLEVKGRIVD
-122 TMIAAPLIDEN
+122 TMIAAPLVDEN
-133 RRNYSLKEVA
+133 KRNYSLKEIA
-143 QEYIG
+143 KEYIG
-148 ETKSEAGLYEAA
+148 ETKAEAGLYEAA
-160 KDFGVDAK
+160 QDFGVDAK

-188 VTLKLWQTLKVEI
+188 VTLKLWQFFKHELI
-201 IKQELTSVF
+201 RQELTSVF
-210 NLESELLPIL
+210 NLETELLPML
-220 FQMKKRGVRVDIEK
+220 FQMKKRGVRVDIDK
-234 AERVKKDF
+234 AERVKEDF
-242 KDTEKKI
+242 KNAEKKI
-249 LHSIH
+249 LRSLH
-254 KECGFEMEILSPL
+254 KECGFAMEILSPL

-280 NRTATGLPSFDKNFL
+280 NRTPTGLPSFDKNFL
-295 LTHSNPFAQKIVQ
+295 STHSSPFAQRIVH

-331 IHADVNQLRSDTGGT
+331 IHADVNQLRSETGGT

-370 KIRQLFIPEEGQ
+370 KIRSLFIPEEGE

-388 YSQQEPRLLI
+388 YSQQEPRLLV
-398 HYGALVS
+398 HYGAVISDRIELEGVSTLVQGY
-405 ESTSWDVASVEKL
+405 THD
-418 LNDYNNKPNTD
+418 DID
-429 FHQIVADMA
+429 FHQAVANMA
-438 QIPRKQAKTI
+438 NIDRKQAKTI

-463 ELGLDKDDIDK
+463 ELGLDKDEINK
-474 VFKQYHST
+474 VFRQYHFT
-482 VPFIKELTDKTM
+482 VPFVKDLTDTTM
-494 RRASD
+494 RRASE

-563 KMAMVKLYKE
+563 KMAMVKLYRE

-586 MSFSSEEEKKKIIEI
+586 MSFSSEEEKKKIIEV
-601 MEHALDLRVPSKVD
+601 MEHAIELRVPSKVD
-615 AEIGPSWGEATNN
+615 AEIGPSWGEA
-628 GSL
+628 G